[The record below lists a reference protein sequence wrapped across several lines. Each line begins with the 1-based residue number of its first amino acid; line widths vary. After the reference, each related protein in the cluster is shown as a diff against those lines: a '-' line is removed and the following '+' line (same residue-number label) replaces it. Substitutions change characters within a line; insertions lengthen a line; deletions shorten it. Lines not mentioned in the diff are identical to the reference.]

1 MKDLNI
7 PAKNIKKEIKIFVAC
22 FVLANLLNLYAI
34 LSYKTALHELFT
46 QIGYVILFSM
56 ILYFLLGIVR
66 ILVSLII
73 KTIKSFKTT

>member
-46 QIGYVILFSM
+46 QIGYVILFSVF
-56 ILYFLLGIVR
+56 LYFLLGIVR